1 LGKALIEHFNG
12 KGIAWTQENPV
23 TRVLE
28 VITVKPGS
36 GSYLEL
42 KSRLV
47 NDYILQYG
55 WENVLGGT
63 DAKKSRF

>member
-1 LGKALIEHFNG
+1 
-12 KGIAWTQENPV
+12 
-23 TRVLE
+23 
-28 VITVKPGS
+28 
-36 GSYLEL
+36 
-42 KSRLV
+42 V